1 MFSISQFVSVTKKIN
16 KIGNENIRGIYF
28 LLTIIINMFTQA
40 VVTITYISTRVD
52 IYQNVQ
58 LHRFPFTKV
67 SVLITTKDT

>member
-1 MFSISQFVSVTKKIN
+1 MFSILQFASVTKKIN

-52 IYQNVQ
+52 IY
-58 LHRFPFTKV
+58 
-67 SVLITTKDT
+67 